1 MPKLQSPFLREQVE
15 INGRKHYVVSDQI
28 DPAYLWVFEDPE
40 VFVMEKLDGT
50 NVSVMIEGGNLTEI
64 WNRKNLVGK
73 NTVGETGS
81 QWEYTKGFNHVV
93 EAVKNSMDIMPITN
107 GQHFGECIG
116 LGIQDNPMDIKGK
129 RWVPF
134 NTYGVDNMV
143 YENFEIKDF
152 NQISDLMR
160 NLKSK
165 YYNIEHPELT
175 PEYAEGIIFYR
186 PSTGEMSKLRRDMY
200 DWWIT
205 DNPGR
210 VNKHVNTYHK
220 KRKEQPEGMAR
231 EFSLLGARKKQGL
244 ITLEEFNIERDI
256 ILKKY
261 GIKND

>member
-28 DPAYLWVFEDPE
+28 DPDYMWVFEDPE
-40 VFVMEKLDGT
+40 VFIMEKLDGT

-73 NTVGETGS
+73 NTISETGS

-93 EAVKNSMDIMPITN
+93 EAIQNSIDVIPVTN

-116 LGIQDNPMDIKGK
+116 LGIQDNPMDIPHKK
-129 RWVPF
+129 WIPF
-134 NTYGVDNMV
+134 NTFGVDHLV
-143 YENFEIKDF
+143 YNNLPITNFDDISNWMKD
-152 NQISDLMR
+152 LE
-160 NLKSK
+160 SK
-165 YYNIEHPELT
+165 YYTGVHPNIKPD
-175 PEYAEGIIFYR
+175 YAEGVIFYR

-220 KRKEQPEGMAR
+220 VQKEQPKGMAK
-231 EFSLLGARKKQGL
+231 EFSILGSRKKQGL
-244 ITLEEFNIERDI
+244 ITLEEYELDRDN

-261 GIKND
+261 GIR